1 MESKNLSPSEVLI
14 DALEYIKKFRDQIF
28 VIKFGGEVMVDEKV
42 LDAVAEDLLLLRY
55 VNIKPVVVHGGG
67 GEISAAMD
75 KFGKKPQFVKGLR
88 VTDEETMDIVQMV
101 LAGKLNN
108 DIVASMNKHGGHAV
122 GISGKSAKL
131 FSADKVPS
139 EEDVDLGFVGEIS
152 EVNADLVRT
161 LVDKGYIPVISPI
174 GIADD
179 GSSLNINADVAAS
192 KLAVELKAS
201 KLILLT
207 GVDGVLGKDGKLI
220 KNLTPKDAEALIA
233 SGVAKAGMIPKL
245 TECIYAIKHGVPK
258 AHIIKAKKHSI
269 LEEIFTSEGTGTMV
283 EEKNGV
289 C

>member
-1 MESKNLSPSEVLI
+1 MDSRNLTPSEVLI
-14 DALEYIKKFRDQIF
+14 DALEYIRKFRDQVF

-55 VNIKPVVVHGGG
+55 VNIRPVVVHGGG

-75 KFGKKPQFVKGLR
+75 KFGKKPKFVKGLR

-108 DIVASMNKHGGHAV
+108 DIVASVNKHGGHAV

-131 FSADKVPS
+131 FSAEKVPS
-139 EEDVDLGFVGEIS
+139 EEDVDLGFVGEIT

-174 GIADD
+174 GIAAD

-192 KLAVELKAS
+192 KLAVELKAT

-207 GVDGVLGKDGKLI
+207 GVDGVLDKEGKLI
-220 KNLTPKDAEALIA
+220 KNLTPEEAGKLIK

-283 EEKNGV
+283 EEK
-289 C
+289 

>member
-14 DALEYIKKFRDQIF
+14 DALEYIRKFRGQVF
-28 VIKFGGEVMVDEKV
+28 VVKFGGEVMVNEDV

-75 KFGKKPQFVKGLR
+75 KFGKKPTFVKGLR

-108 DIVASMNKHGGHAV
+108 DIVASINKHGGHAV

-131 FSADKVPS
+131 FSAEKVPG
-139 EEDVDLGFVGEIS
+139 EGDVDLGFVGEITK
-152 EVNADLVRT
+152 VNADLVRT
-161 LVDKGYIPVISPI
+161 LLDKEYIPVISPI

-179 GSSLNINADVAAS
+179 GSSLNINADAAAS

-207 GVDGVLGKDGKLI
+207 GVDGVLDRDGKLI
-220 KNLTPKDAEALIA
+220 KTL
-233 SGVAKAGMIPKL
+233 
-245 TECIYAIKHGVPK
+245 
-258 AHIIKAKKHSI
+258 
-269 LEEIFTSEGTGTMV
+269 TSEEAGGLLQAGLPRR
-283 EEKNGV
+283 E
-289 C
+289 

>member
-1 MESKNLSPSEVLI
+1 MDSSNLTPSEVLI

-101 LAGKLNN
+101 LAGKLN
-108 DIVASMNKHGGHAV
+108 KHGGHAV

-139 EEDVDLGFVGEIS
+139 EDDVDLGFVGEIT

-161 LVDKGYIPVISPI
+161 LVDKSYIPVISPI

-220 KNLTPKDAEALIA
+220 KNLSPNEAEALIA